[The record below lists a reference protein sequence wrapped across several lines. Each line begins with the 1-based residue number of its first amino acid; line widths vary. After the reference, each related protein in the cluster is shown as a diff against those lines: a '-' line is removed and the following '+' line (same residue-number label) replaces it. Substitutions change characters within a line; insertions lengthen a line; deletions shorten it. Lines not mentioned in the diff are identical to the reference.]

1 MSQPVRATLAAARV
15 APIPPGA
22 RSALLMQHGSM
33 KLRYYAPRG
42 AADLQTPHDQDELYV
57 IASGR
62 GTFLVAGQ
70 RVPFEPGDVLFN
82 AMNYARTKG
91 VLAVVAAG
99 NDSVDNDTNSRA
111 NYPSSYDLPNIVSVT
126 GLNQSKKLASFS
138 NWGFLNQ

>member
-1 MSQPVRATLAAARV
+1 MSQPVRATLEAARV

-33 KLRYYAPRG
+33 MLRYYAPRG

-70 RVPFEPGDVLFN
+70 RVPFEPGDVLF
-82 AMNYARTKG
+82 A
-91 VLAVVAAG
+91 AAG
-99 NDSVDNDTNSRA
+99 VEHRFE
-111 NYPSSYDLPNIVSVT
+111 
-126 GLNQSKKLASFS
+126 GFS
-138 NWGFLNQ
+138 DDFATWVVFYGPPGGEPP